1 MEDIDWDN
9 MFEPKPPVD
18 NSVNL
23 NLIDLDFLANIGGDS
38 PPKKAEVKQAGTKQ
52 AAKPIQSKVDT
63 NSDPAAILS
72 KLNSN

>member
-1 MEDIDWDN
+1 
-9 MFEPKPPVD
+9 MFQPKPPVD

-38 PPKKAEVKQAGTKQ
+38 PPKKVEGQKKV
-52 AAKPIQSKVDT
+52 AAKPVAKVDQKKVEGNT
-63 NSDPAAILS
+63 DPAAILS